1 MLPLQYLS
9 DWCLHGASFTET
21 PQEKHPKFSDY
32 LNQIESP
39 LATLSAL
46 ERFSFFWTPAAKA
59 TCLTELTDRFRPRLL
74 PDAQNRAFAKNGSC
88 PEFLDTTLMVP
99 LNFG

>member
-9 DWCLHGASFTET
+9 DWCLHGARFTET

-32 LNQIESP
+32 LNQIENH

-46 ERFSFFWTPAAKA
+46 QHFSFFWTQAPKA
-59 TCLTELTDRFRPRLL
+59 TC
-74 PDAQNRAFAKNGSC
+74 
-88 PEFLDTTLMVP
+88 
-99 LNFG
+99 

>member
-21 PQEKHPKFSDY
+21 PQEKHLKLSDY
-32 LNQIESP
+32 LNQIESL
-39 LATLSAL
+39 LANLSVL
-46 ERFSFFWTPAAKA
+46 QHFSFFWTPAAKS
-59 TCLTELTDRFRPRLL
+59 TCLTELTGRFKPRFL

-88 PEFLDTTLMVP
+88 PKILHTTLMVP